1 MVKADPELL
10 AYNNRK
16 NKLVSKEFAY
26 EVINEMKA
34 HEDINLYQ
42 EKNLKNHSKM
52 EDQFVSAYD
61 KVLEKY
67 INEDKLNLLPQ
78 IFKQDPLVMNIKN
91 RRMAMK
97 FGYN

>member
-34 HEDINLYQ
+34 HEDINLY
-42 EKNLKNHSKM
+42 
-52 EDQFVSAYD
+52 
-61 KVLEKY
+61 
-67 INEDKLNLLPQ
+67 
-78 IFKQDPLVMNIKN
+78 
-91 RRMAMK
+91 
-97 FGYN
+97 